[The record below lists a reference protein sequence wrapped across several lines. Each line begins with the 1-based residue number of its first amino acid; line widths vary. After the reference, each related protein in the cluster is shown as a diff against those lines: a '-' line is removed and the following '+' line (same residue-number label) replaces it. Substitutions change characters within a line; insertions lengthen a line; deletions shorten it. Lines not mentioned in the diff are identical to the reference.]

1 MAQTRTKNQ
10 SSPKRGRPASTYGAK
25 KNRSLS
31 LSNVAYEELQKVA
44 NQHGTSSISELM
56 EKVGHQELVIEDLSQ
71 RKESSSLFGNI
82 PIFGQLQSF
91 VEKRNGA
98 LCSTLAFTTKISGQ
112 MGLSQ
117 KPDFLSDVILD
128 AMTTLFCLSYL
139 VPNKTIDSP
148 TAWLRWYLI
157 HILENH
163 ARRKNPQLSS
173 VRPRIRYKTDDNLTE
188 KCISIIFQARKELA
202 ENPHKVA
209 HLQALKLR
217 TPPYELSI
225 SQIELVF
232 KAQDVPETGFEL
244 VSRGM
249 DTLRRL
255 WMQEGIT
262 QADIPPRTRERL
274 ARATE
279 YCSLLRQ
286 PTLNDENIKQ
296 LKHLVKDGLY
306 YPDYDWWANE
316 IDFFVGCRTCENHDD
331 YEADAKML
339 HLRIRHEFEKVIAS
353 KKLKIDRELLDME
366 MAKGLKALLE
376 DEASKSLGFS
386 TPPANSMTQII
397 NPEKHTT
404 TS

>member
-10 SSPKRGRPASTYGAK
+10 SSPKRGRPASAYGAK

-31 LSNVAYEELQKVA
+31 LSDVAYEELQKVA

-56 EKVGHQELVIEDLSQ
+56 EKIGHQELVIEDQSQ
-71 RKESSSLFGNI
+71 RQEISSIFGNI
-82 PIFGQLQSF
+82 PIFDQLQSF

-98 LCSTLAFTTKISGQ
+98 LCSTLAFTTKVAGQ

-117 KPDFLSDVILD
+117 KPDFLSGVILD

-163 ARRKNPQLSS
+163 ASRQNPQLSS
-173 VRPRIRYKTDDNLTE
+173 IKPRIRYKTDDDLTE
-188 KCISIIFQARKELA
+188 KCISTIFQARKELA
-202 ENPHKVA
+202 ENSHKVA

-255 WMQEGIT
+255 WMQEGIP
-262 QADIPPRTRERL
+262 QADIPHRTKEKL
-274 ARATE
+274 TKATE
-279 YCSLLRQ
+279 YCSLLIQ
-286 PTLNDENIKQ
+286 PTLNDDNVERLKQ
-296 LKHLVKDGLY
+296 LVKDGLY

-331 YEADAKML
+331 YEIDAKML

-404 TS
+404 S